1 MIFSKLRAFL
11 KKICQCVSIV
21 NFFQPNYSK
30 GKIYVLQ
37 HFKKTTIYKILSH
50 SGIYK
55 VLIRFDLNGIINWIK
70 KCAQEINTEIITSMF
85 KNLKPKIHQ
94 AIKFGLTSLLRYVIN
109 YQSMNYKNFV
119 TKIML
124 KSLKNFLFHFF
135 MNRSLRKILSKYPL
149 PKGKLNRYT

>member
-94 AIKFGLTSLLRYVIN
+94 AIKFGLTRDDSSFRWHFQKYFSPTSVALLKTI
-109 YQSMNYKNFV
+109 
-119 TKIML
+119 KI
-124 KSLKNFLFHFF
+124 F
-135 MNRSLRKILSKYPL
+135 
-149 PKGKLNRYT
+149 